1 VETGGLL
8 VSVGSINS
16 WMLRM
21 LCENPWEGGGGHQPL
36 EVARW
41 TPDQVWFRLCDK
53 NLLKLDGRVQAMDPV
68 AVKTDED
75 GIVAGRAM
83 DGTPIKGRIAGKS
96 LARQLMEQA
105 QAQKKAEEETKS
117 KRGKRR
123 KRRG

>member
-1 VETGGLL
+1 MGQ
-8 VSVGSINS
+8 INS

-21 LCENPWEGGGGHQPL
+21 LCENPWEGGGGHQPT

-53 NLLKLDGRVQAMDPV
+53 NLLKLDGRTQEMDPG
-68 AVKTDED
+68 AVKRNED
-75 GIVAGRAM
+75 GTVVGRAA

-96 LARQLMEQA
+96 LARQLAERA
-105 QAQKKAEEETKS
+105 QAREKMEEKS
-117 KRGKRR
+117 KSKKGRR